1 MDDPKNRLYNYEV
14 TPPEGVWSAI
24 AAELDREGTKVI
36 PLSRKKSNTI
46 YYVAAASVAV
56 ILLAVIFFKRPE
68 KPAAGQL
75 VTAPDKT
82 KVDSGVNNT
91 HTIIS
96 VPVEEKIVAKNDK
109 KSEQEDVAENRVPK
123 NGSTPGENHKT
134 IKKHESAGDDLIAGN
149 TSRYITI
156 EGPQGQP
163 VKVSSKMAMLID
175 SSDQRTPPKPI
186 WNKKINEWR
195 EIMKGNTLAPTP
207 GNFLDIIE
215 LTKTLKDHK

>member
-1 MDDPKNRLYNYEV
+1 MDESKNRMYNYEV
-14 TPPEGVWSAI
+14 TPPDGVWNAI
-24 AAELDREGTKVI
+24 VAELDREGAKVI
-36 PLSRKKSNTI
+36 PISRKKTNTS

-56 ILLAVIFFKRPE
+56 ILLAVIFFKRSPKSAE
-68 KPAAGQL
+68 EQFVISPN
-75 VTAPDKT
+75 KT
-82 KVDSGVNNT
+82 KVDSGVNSNR
-91 HTIIS
+91 TIIS
-96 VPVEEKIVAKNDK
+96 VPEEEKLVAKQDK
-109 KSEQEDVAENRVPK
+109 KDDHEDFVENKVQKSGP
-123 NGSTPGENHKT
+123 NPGENHKP
-134 IKKHESAGDDLIAGN
+134 IKKPDNARDNIVASN
-149 TSRYITI
+149 NSRYITI

-175 SSDQRTPPKPI
+175 SSDERVPPKPI